1 MKFFTNHPDFH
12 TRIRDHDVYKPVEV
26 EDAAHADMIAAFIKR
41 DLRPT
46 DIDSGY
52 DETFQIRFADGACY
66 TVNYYVWASHDPE
79 WEIHDTVEIT
89 EIPLAES
96 KITEAPEAFVTARVM
111 VEDVHNLPVP
121 SDGAVLGAYLLSPPR
136 EHGAATYRN
145 STGCLPLTQ
154 MASGEPAMRLHVGT
168 FNSTLTI
175 PLAVLKENGCDI
187 EILVKFPT
195 PDSPDDTPT
204 P

>member
-41 DLRPT
+41 DLRPV
-46 DIDSGY
+46 DSGY
-52 DETFQIRFADGACY
+52 DQTFQIRFADGACY
-66 TVNYYVWASHDPE
+66 TVDYYVLASFTPE
-79 WEIHDTVEIT
+79 WEILDTVKIT

-96 KITEAPEAFVTARVM
+96 KIAEAPGAFVTAKIA
-111 VEDVHNLPVP
+111 VEDIRNLPVP
-121 SDGAVLGAYLLSPPR
+121 NDGTVLGAYLLSPPR

-145 STGCLPLTQ
+145 STGCLPLAQT
-154 MASGEPAMRLHVGT
+154 ASGEPAMRLHVVT

-175 PLAVLKENGCDI
+175 PLAVLRENGCDI